1 MKKGIFLPSLIG
13 LLALSCTVQEIETQ
27 NHPYEPAPEDDV
39 FYASLAPES
48 DTKVYVDEHV
58 KTLWDENDQISIFN
72 NSTQNLKYEFMG
84 KTGDNAGYF
93 KRVTE
98 ESGTRAESD
107 KLVCAVYPYQ
117 ESTTLDDSGVLT
129 LTLPKKQT
137 YRENSYGLGANTMV
151 STTDGKN
158 NLLRFKNVGGY
169 LVLKFY
175 GSGVTVKSIKLEGR
189 NGERLSG
196 EATMT
201 PVIGELPIIEMAET
215 AGTSI
220 TLDANKTK
228 LEKKAEDAIEFWMVV
243 PPTVFTEGFLLTV
256 TDKDGKVFTKE
267 TDQRLEIER
276 NTVLRIKAIEVKPE
290 DPVDPNQVIYY
301 TTSDKS
307 VVVPAEGAD
316 FGASY
321 DSEKSKYL
329 DLKGIM
335 VFNGNVTQI
344 GDRAFEGCDNL
355 TGMTLPST
363 VTSIGEY
370 AFAGCSSLGAPN
382 TPSGSD
388 ITEPAK
394 GPNRSGE
401 TTFVIPDGV
410 TSIGAYAFKDC
421 ESLTSVIIP
430 DSVTSIGDGAFEGC
444 INLTDINIPDS
455 VEDLGENVF
464 NGCSGITSVTIPY
477 GVTSIDAYAF
487 AECTNLTEIIIP
499 DTVTSIGEHAFYMC
513 SNLLEVIIPDSV
525 TSIGESAF
533 EDCEELVSI
542 NIPVGITK
550 IENGTFAACMSLPSI
565 EIPNTVTWIGNSA
578 FESCFKLANVTLP
591 SSVTYIGNG
600 AFASCESFT
609 SFDIPANVT
618 TIYGGTFN
626 GCDNLASVNIP
637 EGVTGIAFW
646 AFADCPSLSEITIP
660 STVTSIEDQAFLDC
674 PGLTSI
680 TVLATV
686 PPVDVSERT
695 FENTNNCPIYVPAES
710 LAAYK
715 NAEGWSNYASRIHTI
730 GSADGMIQGHAYV
743 DMGTGLKWATMNV
756 GAATESDPGER
767 YNWTAGIAA
776 VEEWGG
782 SWRLPTKEELD
793 ILIDE
798 NKFTWTW
805 DSTNYGCWVESLIAG
820 FEGNR
825 IFLPANGLY
834 DPTDPDWNIARTGF
848 YWSST
853 FESDPFYLEFDIDD
867 EASPLL
873 VGAFDY
879 NIQISLRPVA
889 D

>member
-13 LLALSCTVQEIETQ
+13 LLALSCTVQEIEPQTP
-27 NHPYEPAPEDDV
+27 PYEPAPGDDV

-48 DTKVYVDEHV
+48 DTQVYVDEHV

-72 NSTQNLKYEFMG
+72 KNTVNQPYEFMG

-93 KRVTE
+93 KRVSE
-98 ESGTRAESD
+98 EAVAAGNG
-107 KLVCAVYPYQ
+107 KYVCAVYPFSQ
-117 ESTTLDDSGVLT
+117 ATSLEEGVLT
-129 LTLPKKQT
+129 LNLPKKQT
-137 YRENSYGLGANTMV
+137 YREGSYGLGANTMV

-464 NGCSGITSVTIPY
+464 NGCSGITSVNIPY

-710 LAAYK
+710 LADYK
-715 NAEGWSNYASRIHTI
+715 IAEGWSNYASRIHI
-730 GSADGMIQGHAYV
+730 IAPADGMINGHSFV
-743 DMGTGLKWATMNV
+743 DLGDGLKWATMN
-756 GAATESDPGER
+756 
-767 YNWTAGIAA
+767 AGDLLTWREGKDA

-782 SWRLPTKEELD
+782 SWRLPTPEEWQS
-793 ILIDE
+793 LID
-798 NKFTWTW
+798 NYTWKWT
-805 DSTNYGCWVESLIAG
+805 DSEVGMTVVGAN
-820 FEGNR
+820 GNS
-825 IFLPANGLY
+825 IFLPAAGFY
-834 DPTDPDWNIARTGF
+834 DPLTGYAMNTDIGN
-848 YWSST
+848 YWSS
-853 FESDPFYLEFDIDD
+853 SSLSYLSIEKENPPCTPGGGGDGVLM
-867 EASPLL
+867 S
-873 VGAFDY
+873 V
-879 NIQISLRPVA
+879 RPVS

>member
-1 MKKGIFLPSLIG
+1 
-13 LLALSCTVQEIETQ
+13 
-27 NHPYEPAPEDDV
+27 
-39 FYASLAPES
+39 
-48 DTKVYVDEHV
+48 
-58 KTLWDENDQISIFN
+58 
-72 NSTQNLKYEFMG
+72 
-84 KTGDNAGYF
+84 
-93 KRVTE
+93 
-98 ESGTRAESD
+98 
-107 KLVCAVYPYQ
+107 
-117 ESTTLDDSGVLT
+117 
-129 LTLPKKQT
+129 
-137 YRENSYGLGANTMV
+137 
-151 STTDGKN
+151 
-158 NLLRFKNVGGY
+158 
-169 LVLKFY
+169 
-175 GSGVTVKSIKLEGR
+175 
-189 NGERLSG
+189 
-196 EATMT
+196 
-201 PVIGELPIIEMAET
+201 
-215 AGTSI
+215 
-220 TLDANKTK
+220 
-228 LEKKAEDAIEFWMVV
+228 
-243 PPTVFTEGFLLTV
+243 
-256 TDKDGKVFTKE
+256 
-267 TDQRLEIER
+267 
-276 NTVLRIKAIEVKPE
+276 
-290 DPVDPNQVIYY
+290 
-301 TTSDKS
+301 
-307 VVVPAEGAD
+307 
-316 FGASY
+316 
-321 DSEKSKYL
+321 
-329 DLKGIM
+329 
-335 VFNGNVTQI
+335 
-344 GDRAFEGCDNL
+344 
-355 TGMTLPST
+355 
-363 VTSIGEY
+363 
-370 AFAGCSSLGAPN
+370 
-382 TPSGSD
+382 
-388 ITEPAK
+388 
-394 GPNRSGE
+394 
-401 TTFVIPDGV
+401 
-410 TSIGAYAFKDC
+410 
-421 ESLTSVIIP
+421 
-430 DSVTSIGDGAFEGC
+430 
-444 INLTDINIPDS
+444 
-455 VEDLGENVF
+455 
-464 NGCSGITSVTIPY
+464 
-477 GVTSIDAYAF
+477 
-487 AECTNLTEIIIP
+487 
-499 DTVTSIGEHAFYMC
+499 
-513 SNLLEVIIPDSV
+513 
-525 TSIGESAF
+525 
-533 EDCEELVSI
+533 
-542 NIPVGITK
+542 
-550 IENGTFAACMSLPSI
+550 MSLPSI

>member
-13 LLALSCTVQEIETQ
+13 LLALSCTVQEIEPQTP
-27 NHPYEPAPEDDV
+27 PYEPAPGDDV

-117 ESTTLDDSGVLT
+117 EFTTLDDSGVLT

-410 TSIGAYAFKDC
+410 TSIGSYAFKDC
-421 ESLTSVIIP
+421 ASLTSVIIP

-533 EDCEELVSI
+533 EDCEELVRI
-542 NIPVGITK
+542 NIPAGITK
-550 IENGTFAACMSLPSI
+550 IENYTFAACMSLPSI